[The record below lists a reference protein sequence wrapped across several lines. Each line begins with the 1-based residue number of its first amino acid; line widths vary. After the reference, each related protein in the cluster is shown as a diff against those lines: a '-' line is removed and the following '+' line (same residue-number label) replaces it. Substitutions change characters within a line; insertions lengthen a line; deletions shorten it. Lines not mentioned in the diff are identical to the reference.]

1 MANLFDYWKQN
12 PDKIPLEVMGDIYQQ
27 ASNEVQ
33 QQEAPVDTAPVIP
46 QQVTQQPQEV
56 TPAQEE
62 PGFLSKLGDMFS
74 NPDKSPATWASLMQI
89 ASAIDN
95 NAPAFYQATN
105 AYSDIMN
112 KRKAEAVMKD
122 KMAYE
127 AQQAELARADAL
139 AKEQRGYQHALDLA
153 NIKAQQ
159 AQYLN
164 PLQQAQLQKTQ
175 AETSKLNQAN
185 IDQQLASLSGEPQ
198 IEKNKSNVDIVAGY
212 DANGNTLYQ
221 STDPKY
227 YIDQNGTPILKNDV
241 AGNVYKNQKEVQA
254 NTDAINA
261 AKAGISNIDSSLS
274 IANDILDK
282 ENVDAFK
289 SVSGNYDART
299 PTILQSSKDMEN
311 KINILKDQLSLNA
324 REKLAGQGA
333 ISNFEGEM
341 LAKAEATF
349 ADPTSSYEMR
359 RQALENSVKILKDSK
374 ERLQSKLG
382 IKQPSQ
388 STNTQSSSNR
398 DYGNE
403 YGF

>member
-33 QQEAPVDTAPVIP
+33 QQEAPVDTTPVIP

-112 KRKAEAVMKD
+112 KRKAEAAMKD

-289 SVSGNYDART
+289 SVSGNYNART